1 MSNNQDNLSVLDFL
15 AVFSV
20 FLQIMGYQNDQKQ
33 ASNDVLLNELRRQ
46 DSEYLEKIIKT
57 QNDILQMLSDIKS
70 ELADNGRLVR
80 G

>member
-15 AVFSV
+15 SVFSV

-70 ELADNGRLVR
+70 EFADNG
-80 G
+80 

>member
-20 FLQIMGYQNDQKQ
+20 FLQITGYQNDQKQ

-46 DSEYLEKIIKT
+46 DSEYLEKIIEN
-57 QNDILQMLSDIKS
+57 QNKILKK
-70 ELADNGRLVR
+70 LADL
-80 G
+80 

>member
-20 FLQIMGYQNDQKQ
+20 FLQIMGSQNDQKQ

-70 ELADNGRLVR
+70 EFADNG
-80 G
+80 

>member
-1 MSNNQDNLSVLDFL
+1 MWLLMSNNQDNLSVLDFL

-70 ELADNGRLVR
+70 EFADNG
-80 G
+80 

>member
-1 MSNNQDNLSVLDFL
+1 MSNNQDYLSVLDFL

-70 ELADNGRLVR
+70 EFADNG
-80 G
+80 

>member
-1 MSNNQDNLSVLDFL
+1 MSNTQDNLSVLDFL

-70 ELADNGRLVR
+70 EFADNG
-80 G
+80 

>member
-33 ASNDVLLNELRRQ
+33 ASNDFLLNELRRQ

-70 ELADNGRLVR
+70 EFADNG
-80 G
+80 

>member
-1 MSNNQDNLSVLDFL
+1 MSNNQDNLSFLDFL

-70 ELADNGRLVR
+70 EFADNG
-80 G
+80 

>member
-1 MSNNQDNLSVLDFL
+1 MSNNKDNLSVLDFL

-70 ELADNGRLVR
+70 EIADNG
-80 G
+80 

>member
-1 MSNNQDNLSVLDFL
+1 MSKNQDNLSVLDFL
-15 AVFSV
+15 AVCSV

-70 ELADNGRLVR
+70 EFADNG
-80 G
+80 

>member
-20 FLQIMGYQNDQKQ
+20 FLQITWYQNDQKQ

-70 ELADNGRLVR
+70 EFADNG
-80 G
+80 

>member
-1 MSNNQDNLSVLDFL
+1 MINNQDNLSVLDFL

-70 ELADNGRLVR
+70 EFADNG
-80 G
+80 